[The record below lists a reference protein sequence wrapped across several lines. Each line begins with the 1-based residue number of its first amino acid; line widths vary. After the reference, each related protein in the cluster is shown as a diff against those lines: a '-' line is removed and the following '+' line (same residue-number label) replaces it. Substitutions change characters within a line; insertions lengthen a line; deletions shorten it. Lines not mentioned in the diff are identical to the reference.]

1 MSYDAFEDAQE
12 TGGKIEFY
20 TLTIGNEIYRMHDD
34 IAATINIAGDLFY
47 PVTVSRGHIATGV
60 EHLTITLPGD
70 HLFSRKFT
78 KIAPGQTATLTIQA
92 YHLGDTADLRV
103 IYKGVIRS
111 VAFTNGMSSSSLSIV
126 PISEAFSK
134 EIPER
139 TFQASCNNILFDPN
153 CKISAGANYYETAV
167 TVETGNLITLP
178 GLNTAKGNGWC
189 TGGFVGYGVLD
200 YRLILEQAAD
210 VLTLALPFYET
221 VLAAT
226 VTAYAG
232 CDRSIGTCSSKFG
245 NSLNFG
251 GCPYVPTKN
260 IFATGL

>member
-1 MSYDAFEDAQE
+1 MSYDAYEEAQE

-34 IAATINIAGDLFY
+34 IDATINISGDTFY
-47 PVTVSRGHIATGV
+47 KVSVSRGRIATGV
-60 EHLTITLPGD
+60 EHLTVSLPGD
-70 HLFSRKFT
+70 HLFSRKFAT
-78 KIAPGQTATLTIQA
+78 IAPGQQATLTIQA

-103 IYKGVIRS
+103 IYKGVVRS
-111 VAFTNGMSSSSLSIV
+111 VAFTKDMSSSSLSLV

-139 TFQASCNNILFDPN
+139 TFQASCNNILFDAN
-153 CKISAGANYYETAV
+153 CKVSAGSHYYQT
-167 TVETGNLITLP
+167 TVSVESGNEITLP
-178 GLNTAKGNGWC
+178 GLTAAKGNGWA

-200 YRLILEQAAD
+200 YRLILVQTSD
-210 VLTLALPFYET
+210 VLTLALPFHEA
-221 VLAAT
+221 VLSAT

-232 CDRSIGTCSSKFG
+232 CDRSIGTCASKFS
-245 NSLNFG
+245 NEINFG

-260 IFATGL
+260 IFTTGL